1 MILEFKDGTQITIK
15 GAFGGPRLVQGVMR
29 DTLRF
34 EIDPTM
40 TEFDKL
46 KTYFKDRKRTDR
58 LYLYNDPK
66 NVNGTDVT
74 KKSLA
79 GDGYNIFVSITDE
92 ERLVATPPGVLVQP
106 QIEEVYTVTIAQETY
121 DEHQAQEG
129 N

>member
-1 MILEFKDGTQITIK
+1 M
-15 GAFGGPRLVQGVMR
+15 VQGVMR

-34 EIDPTM
+34 EIDPTT

-66 NVNGTDVT
+66 NVNGTDVV

-79 GDGYNIFVSITDE
+79 GDGYNIFVSILDE
-92 ERLVATPPGVLVQP
+92 ERLVATPPGVLAKP
-106 QIEEVYTVTIAQETY
+106 QVEEVYTVTIAQETY
-121 DEHQAQEG
+121 DEHESQEG
-129 N
+129 S